1 MEDSGRMG
9 DGESGERGSVRPPN
23 SSEAVTPPNPD
34 PTIIDEDPIHLWFG
48 LSYAS
53 YLVLPRA
60 VLQSMP
66 HDWQSR
72 LITLLGEMNDAID
85 WMPEGCG
92 YDVGMVTAEGRPT
105 IDPNAHYR
113 HRRLPRKK

>member
-1 MEDSGRMG
+1 MNPSDSHL
-9 DGESGERGSVRPPN
+9 PPSN
-23 SSEAVTPPNPD
+23 SEAVTLPDTD

-53 YLVLPRA
+53 YLVVPRT

-72 LITLLGEMNDAID
+72 LIALMDEMNETID
-85 WMPEGCG
+85 WMPEWCG
-92 YDVGMVTAEGRPT
+92 YDVGMLTAEGRPM
-105 IDPNAHYR
+105 IDPNAFYDR
-113 HRRLPRKK
+113 GRRRLPRIK

>member
-1 MEDSGRMG
+1 MKPSDSH
-9 DGESGERGSVRPPN
+9 EPPSN
-23 SSEAVTPPNPD
+23 GEAVTPPGPD

-53 YLVLPRA
+53 YLVIPRA

-72 LITLLGEMNDAID
+72 LISLMDELNETID
-85 WMPEGCG
+85 WMPDDYE
-92 YDVGMVTAEGRPT
+92 YEIGMLDENRNPT
-105 IDPNAHYR
+105 IDPNEDYQR
-113 HRRLPRKK
+113 GRRRLPRMK